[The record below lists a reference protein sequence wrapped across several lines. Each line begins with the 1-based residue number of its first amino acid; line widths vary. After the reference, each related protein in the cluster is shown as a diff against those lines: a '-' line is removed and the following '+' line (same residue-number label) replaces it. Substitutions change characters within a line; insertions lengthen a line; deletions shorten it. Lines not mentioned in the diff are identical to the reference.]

1 MQAKLLAALLVLTAF
16 PAFAESNE
24 TPRYQLISVSGGFV
38 RLDMVTGVMTF
49 CRDEVDSFRCGPIPA
64 DADKRAMRPD
74 AGKEEARPEAGIE
87 PREGD
92 RREPGFKEDKSSEDF
107 DRALTMMDK
116 AMRHFMA
123 MSKEKPKDCD
133 L

>member
-1 MQAKLLAALLVLTAF
+1 MQAKLLAAFFVLAAF
-16 PAFAESNE
+16 PAFAQSND
-24 TPRYQLISVSGGFV
+24 TARYQLISVSGGFV

-49 CRDEVDSFRCGPIPA
+49 CRDEVDSFRCGPIAA

-74 AGKEEARPEAGIE
+74 AGRQEAQPEAGIE
-87 PREGD
+87 PRQGD

-107 DRALTMMDK
+107 DHALSMMDK

-123 MSKEKPKDCD
+123 MSRENQKDCN